1 MSRLYNDEPR
11 LGAAHLITI
20 TIMLK
25 MMLATV
31 VMMTMNYDQE
41 WSDQRHAGDADSA
54 GVRRHNHHDHHATL
68 RLYYHNFHS
77 FIVLFKSHHI

>member
-31 VMMTMNYDQE
+31 VMMTMNYDFF
-41 WSDQRHAGDADSA
+41 GP
-54 GVRRHNHHDHHATL
+54 
-68 RLYYHNFHS
+68 NFN
-77 FIVLFKSHHI
+77 VLAVVTIASTGECELP